1 MRIAKETVVNLTINE
16 HIRNRV
22 SKTRRGFIGLFR
34 KKKMRF
40 LVKLILIY
48 KSSQR
53 ARRAFF
59 KKQFKYIL
67 KIRNKIDRKKLMQN
81 KIESLNAGGDEE
93 SQTDGKL

>member
-1 MRIAKETVVNLTINE
+1 MRLAKEMVVNLTVNE

-48 KSSQR
+48 R
-53 ARRAFF
+53 V
-59 KKQFKYIL
+59 
-67 KIRNKIDRKKLMQN
+67 
-81 KIESLNAGGDEE
+81 
-93 SQTDGKL
+93 